1 MRIAA
6 PLDLGQG
13 SPHVENMFR
22 KRPTD
27 WMWAEALDL
36 VERAERMQRQFFTF
50 ARGTAAWEPPADVFE
65 GDGELAV
72 VVALPGVAD
81 DDVEV
86 RAESGALVVR
96 AQRPQP
102 LAGSCRSV
110 RQLEIPYGYFE
121 RRIALPAGRFEPLSR
136 DLTHGCLILR
146 FARVG

>member
-1 MRIAA
+1 
-6 PLDLGQG
+6 
-13 SPHVENMFR
+13 MFR

-50 ARGTAAWEPPADVFE
+50 AHDTAAWAPPADVFE
-65 GDGELAV
+65 GDGELAI

-86 RAESGALVVR
+86 LAEAGTVLVR
-96 AQRPQP
+96 AHRPQP
-102 LAGSCRSV
+102 IAGACRGV
-110 RQLEIPYGYFE
+110 RQLEIPYGFFE
-121 RRIALPAGRFEPLSR
+121 RRIALPPGRYEPLSR

-146 FARVG
+146 FARVA

>member
-1 MRIAA
+1 
-6 PLDLGQG
+6 
-13 SPHVENMFR
+13 VENMYR

-50 ARGTAAWEPPADVFE
+50 AHGTTAWEPPADVFE

-86 RAESGALVVR
+86 LAEAGALVVR

-102 LAGSCRSV
+102 IAGSCRGV
-110 RQLEIPYGYFE
+110 RQLEIPYGFFE
-121 RRIALPAGRFEPLSR
+121 RRIALPPGRYEPLSR

>member
-1 MRIAA
+1 MSRR
-6 PLDLGQG
+6 
-13 SPHVENMFR
+13 NT
-22 KRPTD
+22 TD

-36 VERAERMQRQFFTF
+36 VERAERMQRHFFTL
-50 ARGTAAWEPPADVFE
+50 ARGAVAWEPPADVFE
-65 GDGELAV
+65 SDAELAV

-81 DDVEV
+81 GDVEV
-86 RAESGALVVR
+86 LAEPGAIVVR

-102 LAGSCRSV
+102 LAADCRNV

-121 RRIALPAGRFEPLSR
+121 RRLALPPGRYEPVSR